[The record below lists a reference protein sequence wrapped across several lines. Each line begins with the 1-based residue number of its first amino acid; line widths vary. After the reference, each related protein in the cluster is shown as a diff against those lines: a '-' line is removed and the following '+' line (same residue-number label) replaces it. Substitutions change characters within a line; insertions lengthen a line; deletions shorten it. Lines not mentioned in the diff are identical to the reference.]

1 MSTTLQVEGMMCA
14 HCKMHVEQ
22 ALKKVP
28 GVESAEASLE
38 GKSAVV
44 TGRAERAALIA
55 AVKAAGY
62 EAK

>member
-14 HCKMHVEQ
+14 HCRMHVEQ

-28 GVESAEASLE
+28 GVESAEVSLE
-38 GKSAVV
+38 DKSAVV
-44 TGRAERAALIA
+44 TGTADRAALIA
-55 AVKAAGY
+55 AVQAAGY

>member
-14 HCKMHVEQ
+14 HCRMHVEQ

-28 GVESAEASLE
+28 GVESAEVSLE
-38 GKSAVV
+38 DKSAVV
-44 TGRAERAALIA
+44 TGGADRAALIA
-55 AVKAAGY
+55 AVQAAGY

>member
-14 HCKMHVEQ
+14 HCRMHVEQ

-28 GVESAEASLE
+28 GVESAEVSLE
-38 GKSAVV
+38 DKSAVV
-44 TGRAERAALIA
+44 TGSADRAALIA
-55 AVKAAGY
+55 AVQAAGY

>member
-1 MSTTLQVEGMMCA
+1 
-14 HCKMHVEQ
+14 MHVEQ

-28 GVESAEASLE
+28 GVESAEVSLE